1 MHGAPIEVPDVA
13 AEDMPS
19 RLHFATTQ
27 GGLSMLNANYSP
39 RGTSKQLSLLF

>member
-1 MHGAPIEVPDVA
+1 MCGAPTEVREVA

-27 GGLSMLNANYSP
+27 EEFLAWQMPTPAGVP
-39 RGTSKQLSLLF
+39 